1 MHYYPL
7 FLFFIA
13 FVDNSHE
20 DMGKKRHFEK
30 LFKLSWQTRWVD
42 LTGGADDAENNAFLA
57 DSSAEKIL
65 IPSALT
71 AAVGRVFGALNNQIS
86 VSVVSVDTMQ
96 RYSMCCILHYSVL

>member
-1 MHYYPL
+1 VFSLLL
-7 FLFFIA
+7 FR
-13 FVDNSHE
+13 SHE

-42 LTGGADDAENNAFLA
+42 LTGGADDSENNAFLA

-96 RYSMCCILHYSVL
+96 RYIRHNAVF